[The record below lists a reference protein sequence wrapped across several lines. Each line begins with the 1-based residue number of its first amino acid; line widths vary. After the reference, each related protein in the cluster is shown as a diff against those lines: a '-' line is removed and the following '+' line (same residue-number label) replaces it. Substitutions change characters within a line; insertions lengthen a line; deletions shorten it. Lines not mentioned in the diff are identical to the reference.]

1 MRSNHTEQVCPKCQ
15 SKDISFSTAL
25 EENRGAGE
33 SCFLSYI
40 VMVLLLF
47 IPVLG
52 WVLLFAMF
60 NEKRKP
66 VSVTYALCSKYGYG
80 WKLKQTAKK
89 KNRKLITVSVLL
101 IVIVAMAVQFYFM
114 GKYKG

>member
-1 MRSNHTEQVCPKCQ
+1 MVKLCPKCK
-15 SKDISFSTAL
+15 SNDISFSTVS

-33 SCFLSYI
+33 GCFLSYI

-60 NEKRKP
+60 TEKRNP
-66 VSVTYALCSKYGYG
+66 VPITYGICSKCGYS
-80 WKLKQTAKK
+80 WKMNAKK
-89 KNRKLITVSVLL
+89 KNRKLIAVSVLL
-101 IVIVAMAVQFYFM
+101 IIIVALTVQFYFM
-114 GKYKG
+114 GKYQGWF

>member
-1 MRSNHTEQVCPKCQ
+1 MVKLCPKCK
-15 SKDISFSTAL
+15 SNDRSFSTAL
-25 EENRGAGE
+25 EENRGIGE
-33 SCFLSYI
+33 GCFLSYI

-52 WVLLFAMF
+52 WILLIAMS

-66 VSVTYALCSKYGYG
+66 VPINYAICSKCGYS
-80 WKLKQTAKK
+80 WKLKAKK
-89 KNRKLITVSVLL
+89 KNRKLIAVSVLL

-114 GKYKG
+114 GKYQGWF

>member
-1 MRSNHTEQVCPKCQ
+1 MEQGCPKCR

-33 SCFLSYI
+33 GCFLSYI

-52 WVLLFAMF
+52 WILLFAMF
-60 NEKRKP
+60 TEKRKSVP
-66 VSVTYALCSKYGYG
+66 VTYALCNKCGHS
-80 WKLKQTAKK
+80 WKQAVKK
-89 KNRKLITVSVLL
+89 KNRKLIAVSVLL
-101 IVIVAMAVQFYFM
+101 IIIAAMAVQFYFM
-114 GKYKG
+114 GKYQGWF